1 MSGHSKWATI
11 KRKKGAADAKRSN
24 EFAKLLRFVE
34 VAAREGG
41 SADPKAN
48 MTLATA
54 IDKARAASVPNDNI
68 DRAIKRGTGELEGG
82 ARYEEVS
89 YEGYGPGGV
98 ALFIQALTDNRNRTA
113 QEIRHAFTR
122 NNGTLGETGTTAWM
136 FARKGLIQVEKDR
149 APDEEK
155 LLEIALEA
163 GADDLT
169 DAESTWDITTD
180 PTAFAAVRDALTAAG
195 IEMISAELT
204 MIPQNTVPV
213 EGGQAKQVLNLLEAL
228 EDLDDTQ
235 NVYANFD
242 IPESVMAELSA

>member
-24 EFAKLLRFVE
+24 EFAKLMRFVE

-41 SADPKAN
+41 SGDPKAN

-68 DRAIKRGTGELEGG
+68 ERAIKRGTGELAGG
-82 ARYEEVS
+82 ARYEEAA

-98 ALFIQALTDNRNRTA
+98 ALFIETLTDNRNRTA
-113 QEIRHAFTR
+113 QEVRHAFTR
-122 NNGTLGETGTTAWM
+122 HNGNLGETGSTAWM
-136 FARKGLIQVEKDR
+136 FARKGSIQIEKDQ
-149 APDEEK
+149 APDEDR

-163 GADDLT
+163 GADDLA
-169 DAESTWDITTD
+169 DAESTWEITCE
-180 PTAFAAVRDALTAAG
+180 PTAFSAVRGAVEAAG
-195 IEMISAELT
+195 VPMLSAELT
-204 MIPQNTVPV
+204 MLPQNTVPV
-213 EGGQAKQVLNLLEAL
+213 EGGQAKQVLALLEAL
-228 EDLDDTQ
+228 EELDDVQ

-242 IPESVMAELSA
+242 IPESMMAELG

>member
-24 EFAKLLRFVE
+24 EFGKLMRFVE

-41 SADPKAN
+41 SGDPKAN

-68 DRAIKRGTGELEGG
+68 ERAIKRGTGELEGG

-98 ALFIQALTDNRNRTA
+98 ALFVETLTDNRNRTA
-113 QEIRHAFTR
+113 QEVRHAFTR
-122 NNGTLGETGTTAWM
+122 HNGNLGESGSTAWM
-136 FARKGLIQVEKDR
+136 FARKGSIQVEKDQ
-149 APDEEK
+149 APDEDK

-163 GADDLT
+163 GADDLS
-169 DAESTWDITTD
+169 DSESTWEITTD
-180 PTAFAAVRDALTAAG
+180 PTALGAVRGALEAAG
-195 IEMISAELT
+195 IPMLSAELT
-204 MIPQNTVPV
+204 MLPQNTVPV
-213 EGGQAKQVLNLLEAL
+213 EGGQAKQILALLEAL
-228 EDLDDTQ
+228 EELDDVQ
-235 NVYANFD
+235 EVYANFD
-242 IPESVMAELSA
+242 IPESMMAELG